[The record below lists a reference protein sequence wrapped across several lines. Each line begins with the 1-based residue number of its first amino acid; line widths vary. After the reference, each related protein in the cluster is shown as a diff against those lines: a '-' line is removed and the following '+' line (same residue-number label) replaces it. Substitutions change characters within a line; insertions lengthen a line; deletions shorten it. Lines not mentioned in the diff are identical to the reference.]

1 MTTTAR
7 VLLVLTVAALLTTAR
22 GSAQVTTDGA
32 ASVLF
37 FPIVV
42 ADGEQDT
49 LIQLANRS
57 TRVVFAR
64 CLYTAGGE
72 AGGADSLSFDLVLV
86 GRQST
91 HWVAARGRLV
101 DPNDPLCQ
109 RLKTSECDGAGFD
122 PGRVPELP
130 TGFRGDLV
138 CVQLDRSGAPTSG
151 NALRGSATLI
161 SAGGDVAKYEAVGL
175 RGAPGNDADSVL
187 CLGGAAS
194 ETCPRGA
201 EYAACPGSWLLPVRA
216 AGAPHDPAPGSPTQQ
231 NTLFIATC
239 ARRSGSGGT
248 VVQVANVNEFE
259 QRFTTSV
266 SVQRWKEYPLTD
278 PIFAR
283 EVLGTDFMQT
293 SLRAVE
299 DRGSGVVVIAL
310 SRQVDGEGGAAGG
323 AVAAVPYAVGAR
335 STQDRIVLADP

>member
-7 VLLVLTVAALLTTAR
+7 VLLAFTVAALLTTGR
-22 GSAQVTTDGA
+22 GAAQITTDAGA
-32 ASVLF
+32 ALLF
-37 FPIVV
+37 LPIVV
-42 ADGEQDT
+42 ADGERDT
-49 LIQLANRS
+49 LIQLTNRS
-57 TRVVFAR
+57 TRLAFAR
-64 CLYTAGGE
+64 CVYTAGSE
-72 AGGADSLSFDLVLV
+72 GGGNDSLSFDLVLV
-86 GRQST
+86 ARQST
-91 HWVAARGRLV
+91 HWVASRGRAV
-101 DPNDPLCQ
+101 DPTDARCE
-109 RLKTSECDGAGFD
+109 RLKSSECDGAGFD
-122 PGRVPELP
+122 PGRIPELP
-130 TGFRGDLV
+130 AGFRGDLV

-216 AGAPHDPAPGSPTQQ
+216 EGAPHDPASGSPTQQ

-259 QRFTTSV
+259 QRFTTSFT
-266 SVQRWKEYPLTD
+266 VQRWKEYPLTD
-278 PIFAR
+278 PIFTR
-283 EVLGTDFMQT
+283 EVLGTEFMQM

-310 SRQVDGEGGAAGG
+310 SSQVDGEGGAAGG

-335 STQDRIVLADP
+335 GTQDRIVLADQ